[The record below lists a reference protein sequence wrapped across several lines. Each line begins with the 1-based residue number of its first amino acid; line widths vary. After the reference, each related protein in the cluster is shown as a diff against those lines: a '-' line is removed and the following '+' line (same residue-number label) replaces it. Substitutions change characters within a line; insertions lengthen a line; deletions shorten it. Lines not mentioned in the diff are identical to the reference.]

1 VTDDTTT
8 DATEERDGRSVEID
22 TGFYRVQVWGDPQDS
37 FDEVVGKAHDAAE
50 RAKEDAAELDDRIE
64 DDGRQYR

>member
-1 VTDDTTT
+1 MTDDEKTETN
-8 DATEERDGRSVEID
+8 EERDGRCIEID

-37 FDEVVGKAHDAAE
+37 FDEVAEKARDAAD
-50 RAKEDAAELDDRIE
+50 RAKEDAAELDRRIE